1 MAFARDIKAN
11 RLTDGDLT
19 EACMVYRRLPY
30 HYVVAS
36 VIWSNP
42 AFAGLG
48 IKAPNGAEF
57 RSFQFQ
63 LFFLKGLALQR
74 ISSLMERIKVI
85 I

>member
-1 MAFARDIKAN
+1 
-11 RLTDGDLT
+11 
-19 EACMVYRRLPY
+19 MVYRRLPY

-36 VIWSNP
+36 VIWGNP

-57 RSFQFQ
+57 CSFQFQ
-63 LFFLKGLALQR
+63 FFFLKGLALLR
-74 ISSLMERIKVI
+74 ISCLMERIRVI